1 MLKSLARMIPILA
14 LVIVATGCPPKEV
27 VWNPPVVVED
37 PWAQLPP
44 GQLALRKITDPDMI
58 PDFSRSF
65 DDRIGLVE
73 AIENSLNYLSK
84 PSSEQFFPY
93 GEITHEQAVSSLRA
107 FLAVLDRARTA
118 KEFDDTILAEFD
130 VYQSVGYD
138 REQRGKVLYTGYY
151 RPIFDARLQS
161 DAQFRYPLYR
171 QPDGLEKNPITGET
185 LGIRTASGEMMPC
198 YTRGQITGG
207 GALRGKELCYLK
219 DPFEAYIVTVQ
230 GSGKLRMGDGTFLEI
245 GYTANNGYE
254 YVSIG
259 QKLVDESKLSKR
271 ELSLQGM
278 IRYFKDHPGE
288 VDYYLPQNPRYVFFD
303 ERPGGPYGSLNEPVL
318 PYRSIATDKSIFP
331 RACLAFAITKLP
343 ARGGGQIVS
352 TNFRGFTLDQDT
364 GGAIRAAGRCDIF
377 MGTGDQAGELAGRTF
392 DVGRLYYLFV
402 KPNSTLASA
411 R

>member
-1 MLKSLARMIPILA
+1 MFKSSARMFLLLVPVMA
-14 LVIVATGCPPKEV
+14 LFGCPPKEV
-27 VWNPPVVVED
+27 VWNPPTTPED

-44 GQLALRKITDPDMI
+44 GQLALRKITDPEMI

-65 DDRIGLVE
+65 DDRVGLVE

-93 GEITHEQAVSSLRA
+93 GEITHEQAVASLHA
-107 FLAVLDRARTA
+107 FLAVIERARTA
-118 KEFDDTILAEFD
+118 KEFDDMLLAEFD

-138 REQRGKVLYTGYY
+138 REQRGKVLFTGYY
-151 RPIFDARLQS
+151 RPIFDARLIP
-161 DAQFRYPLYR
+161 DGQFRYPLYR
-171 QPDGLEKNPITGET
+171 QPAGLEKNPITGET
-185 LGIRTASGEMMPC
+185 LGIRTPDGQLRAC
-198 YTRGQITGG
+198 YTRAQITRSGVM
-207 GALRGKELCYLK
+207 RGNELCWLK

-230 GSGKLRMGDGTFLEI
+230 GSGKLRLADGSFLEI
-245 GYTANNGYE
+245 GYTANNGYD

-259 QKLVDESKLSKR
+259 QKLVDEGKLSNR
-271 ELSLQGM
+271 DLSLQGM
-278 IRYFKDHPGE
+278 VSYFKSHPTE
-288 VDYYLPQNPRYVFFD
+288 VDHYLTQNPRYVFFD
-303 ERPGGPYGSLNEPVL
+303 QRPGGPYGSLNEPVL

-343 ARGGGQIVS
+343 ANIGGRITN

-402 KPNSTLASA
+402 KPTSTLASA